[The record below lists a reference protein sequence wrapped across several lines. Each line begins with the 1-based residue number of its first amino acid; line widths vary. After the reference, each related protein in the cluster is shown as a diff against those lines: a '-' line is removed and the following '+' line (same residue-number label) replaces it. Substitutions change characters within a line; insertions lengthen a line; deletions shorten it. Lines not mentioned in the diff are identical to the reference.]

1 MTTSFRNKIFDNQAA
16 FDGVAESEAYVREM
30 YGLDSSLTGEALQE
44 AAHAVQEQRN
54 KEWRERNGTE

>member
-1 MTTSFRNKIFDNQAA
+1 MTISLRNKVFGNQAA
-16 FDGVAESEAYVREM
+16 FDGVAESEAFVREL
-30 YGLDSSLTGEALQE
+30 YDLDSSLTGEALQE